1 MITQIEMQIEAS
13 LIISFLALLIS
24 AATFV
29 LRLQDRRTDFVV
41 DATYDD
47 KHGTLVLTVIN
58 NGQGEA
64 TLSRLFLGVYRD
76 GKREGTKDLT
86 GSFFKGTF
94 DLPKRLLSKDRIEC
108 SVEKS
113 FLHLQLKAQE
123 YEDGMYE
130 LEPAAEDGQGKK
142 HIGERVRFES

>member
-58 NGQGEA
+58 NGQGKQ
-64 TLSRLFLGVYRD
+64 RY
-76 GKREGTKDLT
+76 
-86 GSFFKGTF
+86 
-94 DLPKRLLSKDRIEC
+94 
-108 SVEKS
+108 
-113 FLHLQLKAQE
+113 
-123 YEDGMYE
+123 
-130 LEPAAEDGQGKK
+130 PAY
-142 HIGERVRFES
+142 S